1 MEDEK
6 RAIRHAYLQL
16 QRLDINMKI
25 LKDLSTTFTNYV
37 IGKIQKECG
46 QSGFYTCIESKELSN
61 FTVSREGLHNIVTW
75 ENEDDVARCSCLLP
89 SSRHYP
95 CRHVIRVAVEKKRR
109 LHGQIG
115 NRWRQEMSYSE
126 DDIRPESALVSEDST
141 SEETGASTLLILAQ
155 HRNTDPIFQL

>member
-6 RAIRHAYLQL
+6 RAIRYAYLQL

-37 IGKIQKECG
+37 IGQIQKECG
-46 QSGFYTCIESKELSN
+46 QCGFYTCIESKELSN
-61 FTVSREGLHNIVTW
+61 FTVSREGLNNIVTW

-95 CRHVIRVAVEKKRR
+95 CRHVIRVGVEKNRR

-115 NRWRQEMSYSE
+115 NRWRQEMAYSE
-126 DDIRPESALVSEDST
+126 DDIRPESALALEDST
-141 SEETGASTLLILAQ
+141 SDEL
-155 HRNTDPIFQL
+155 HRNTGPIFQL